1 MPINPSPTG
10 RGREAQS
17 AGRVRV
23 TTPMRTYRNQ
33 PSGTV
38 LRARTLRK
46 DATEAEK
53 RMWRALRETFPAC
66 KWRRQVPI
74 GPYFA
79 DFFSFAAKLV
89 IEVDGGQHAEAA
101 SYDARRT
108 EFLQAQGL
116 TILRFWN
123 NDVLTNTQGVMEQIS
138 LSLREREGATQS
150 RKGEGD
156 QLPTNRQPPSPSQG

>member
-1 MPINPSPTG
+1 
-10 RGREAQS
+10 
-17 AGRVRV
+17 
-23 TTPMRTYRNQ
+23 MRTYRHQ
-33 PSGTV
+33 PAGTV
-38 LRARTLRK
+38 ARARDLRRN
-46 DATEAEK
+46 ATDAEK
-53 RMWRALRETFPAC
+53 RMWQALRQTIPAL

-108 EFLQAQGL
+108 EFLKAQGL
-116 TILRFWN
+116 SVLRFWN
-123 NDVLTNTQGVMEQIS
+123 NDVLANTDGVMTQIS
-138 LSLREREGATQS
+138 LSLGEREGAAKR

-156 QLPTNRQPPSPSQG
+156 QLPTPDLRQTPSPSQG

>member
-1 MPINPSPTG
+1 
-10 RGREAQS
+10 
-17 AGRVRV
+17 
-23 TTPMRTYRNQ
+23 MRSYRNQ

-38 LRARTLRK
+38 ARARTLRR
-46 DATEAEK
+46 DATDAEK
-53 RMWRALRETFPAC
+53 RMWQALRRAFPAT

-89 IEVDGGQHAEAA
+89 IEVDGRQHAEAA

-116 TILRFWN
+116 TVLRFWN
-123 NDVLTNTQGVMEQIS
+123 NDVLANTNGVMTQIS
-138 LSLREREGATQS
+138 LSLREREGAAQR
-150 RKGEGD
+150 RKGDGD
-156 QLPTNRQPPSPSQG
+156 QPPAPGHRRTPSPSQS

>member
-1 MPINPSPTG
+1 
-10 RGREAQS
+10 
-17 AGRVRV
+17 
-23 TTPMRTYRNQ
+23 MRSYRNQ
-33 PSGTV
+33 PAGTV
-38 LRARTLRK
+38 PRARALRK

-53 RMWRALRETFPAC
+53 RMWQALRDTFPAF

-89 IEVDGGQHAEAA
+89 IEVDGGQHAEAT

-108 EFLQAQGL
+108 EFFQAQGL
-116 TILRFWN
+116 TVLRFWN
-123 NDVLTNTQGVMEQIS
+123 NDVLANTNGVMTQIS
-138 LSLREREGATQS
+138 LSLREREGAAQR

-156 QLPTNRQPPSPSQG
+156 QPPTSVRRTPSPSQG

>member
-1 MPINPSPTG
+1 
-10 RGREAQS
+10 
-17 AGRVRV
+17 
-23 TTPMRTYRNQ
+23 MRTYRNQ

-38 LRARTLRK
+38 ARARTLRK
-46 DATEAEK
+46 DATDAEK
-53 RMWRALRETFPAC
+53 RMWRALRETFPAL

-89 IEVDGGQHAEAA
+89 IEIDGGQHAEAA

-108 EFLQAQGL
+108 IFLRQQGL
-116 TILRFWN
+116 TVLRFWN
-123 NDVLTNTQGVMEQIS
+123 DDVLKNTRGVMEQIS

-150 RKGEGD
+150 RKGDGD
-156 QLPTNRQPPSPSQG
+156 PSPSAANRRTPSPSQG